1 MHLTLLFKLRNLI
14 FTESI
19 SGHQLLK
26 EHLPYGPLSPVVLHP
41 HESVKGPLP
50 YLPLPLIIFDLLYI
64 VELEAVATRGEP
76 HNLVLSPLVLG
87 VFQSRVFR
95 VSQLTLGCRANRIGT
110 F

>member
-1 MHLTLLFKLRNLI
+1 MHLALLFKLWNLI

-19 SGHQLLK
+19 RGYELLK
-26 EHLPYGPLSPVVLHP
+26 EHFPYRALGPVVLHP

-50 YLPLPLIIFDLLYI
+50 YLPLALIIFDLLYI
-64 VELEAVATRGEP
+64 VELEAVATRGET

-95 VSQLTLGCRANRIGT
+95 VGQLTLGCRAY
-110 F
+110 